1 MFKFI
6 LILVLSIYL
15 LNKLSVFIFQMLG
28 KSQPAPPNF
37 RRPADG
43 KINVDTTPKKGNK
56 KGGIN
61 GGEYV
66 DYEEVK

>member
-15 LNKLSVFIFQMLG
+15 LNKLSVFIFQILG
-28 KSQPAPPNF
+28 RSQPTSPNF

-43 KINVDTTPKKGNK
+43 KINVDAMPKKGNK
-56 KGGIN
+56 KGGIS